1 MNKIN
6 WKEAFERLKSGNRH
20 FIKDKLDGKLQ
31 NSSRRE
37 ELISEQNP
45 YAVIIG
51 CSDSRVVPE
60 ILFDTGLGELF
71 VIRVAGNIAN
81 FSTIASVEYAVLHL
95 NVKLI
100 IVLGHESCGAITA
113 ALEETDNQ
121 SNFKYLFAHIKPA
134 LDLVENKTVDNVA
147 KKNSDLTKL
156 NLIKNSNI
164 ISEYYENKNLE
175 IITGFYHLDSGKVD
189 FKI

>member
-1 MNKIN
+1 MNKLN
-6 WKEAFERLKSGNRH
+6 WQEALDRLKNGNQH

-37 ELISEQNP
+37 ALISEQNP

-113 ALEETDNQ
+113 AIGGVDEK
-121 SNFKYLFAHIKPA
+121 SNFKYLYAHIKPA
-134 LDLVENKTVDNVA
+134 LDLVENKSVDNVA

-156 NLIKNSNI
+156 NLVKNSKI
-164 ISEYYENKNLE
+164 ISEYCDNQNLK
-175 IITGFYHLDSGKVD
+175 IISAFYHLDSGKVD
-189 FKI
+189 FN